1 MRPMSTQQ
9 ISFAILGMRGAC
21 PKCAG
26 EIQRTLA
33 RLDGVV
39 AAQVNYATE
48 RATAVY
54 DPTRVTALKMVNA
67 IRSTGFDTPVEALT
81 WHSDDLL
88 YATSARTVARALEKS
103 EGVVRAA
110 ADLAAHS
117 VTVEVFP
124 EYARRRYLERLFSA
138 LGFRVDSAG
147 SADAWF
153 LYCLRVVLLVAIEFL
168 ALWSAGAHAGFLV
181 SAG

>member
-1 MRPMSTQQ
+1 MSTKQ

-26 EIQRTLA
+26 EIQRVLT

-48 RATAVY
+48 RAMAVY

-67 IRSTGFDTPVEALT
+67 IRSIGFDTPVEALT
-81 WHSDDLL
+81 WHSEDLL
-88 YATSARTVARALEKS
+88 YATSARTVARALEKG
-103 EGVVRAA
+103 EGVVRAT
-110 ADLAAHS
+110 ADLAARS

-124 EYARRRYLERLFSA
+124 ESARRGYPEQLFSV
-138 LGFRVDSAG
+138 LGFRVDNAG
-147 SADAWF
+147 SADGRF
-153 LYCLRVVLLVAIEFL
+153 LFCTRTALL
-168 ALWSAGAHAGFLV
+168 
-181 SAG
+181 